1 MLLAVANNWNS
12 ATTDI
17 SLKAL
22 LPEEKR
28 SELDAAMQ
36 KSADELLKAGVEV
49 GYSKDVKSGFKVGEK
64 NGGYYISFTDESFDA
79 LFKEY
84 LREKVSN
91 MLYK

>member
-1 MLLAVANNWNS
+1 
-12 ATTDI
+12 
-17 SLKAL
+17 
-22 LPEEKR
+22 
-28 SELDAAMQ
+28 MQ
-36 KSADELLKAGVEV
+36 KASAELLKAGVEV

-64 NGGYYISFTDESFDA
+64 DGGYYISFTDESFDA